1 MSGFSASA
9 FAGLTIYLAVFALVC
24 LLLSL
29 VTRFW
34 FQGAALVAVTV
45 LLTVA
50 LLLFVVAATTPIVDF
65 RLGVVM
71 SYLCSIGLI
80 VAVGWLAL
88 LRIGAKRG

>member
-1 MSGFSASA
+1 MSGFSTSA
-9 FAGLTIYLAVFALVC
+9 FAGLTIYLAVFSAIC

-45 LLTVA
+45 LLTIA
-50 LLLFVVAATTPIVDF
+50 LLLFVVAATIPLVDF

-71 SYLCSIGLI
+71 SYLCLLGLI

-88 LRIGAKRG
+88 LRIGAKRD